1 MAETIFIYL
10 EKLNI
15 LKHSEKSHAS
25 AIPDHMTLTGH
36 NIKWHH
42 FEILTLIGD
51 SKPA

>member
-25 AIPDHMTLTGH
+25 AIPDHITLTGY

-42 FEILTLIGD
+42 FEILTLTGG